1 MFIMNLFSDQ
11 ALNTLRLVSYEDL
24 ALDTRDTQSLCGAF
38 IDESICEGFD
48 FFFFWLSW
56 KCETHLAITW
66 LSNTSRMKYFQDV
79 KSLR

>member
-48 FFFFWLSW
+48 FFFLV
-56 KCETHLAITW
+56 ELE
-66 LSNTSRMKYFQDV
+66 V
-79 KSLR
+79 